1 MTRVLWP
8 HPCNPQMATVTAI
21 WFRWNLRRQADGNQR
36 IVISLLAAMTGA
48 LALIT
53 LASARLPAVVPSV
66 ARAAMPMPA
75 TTVAQISDTATIF
88 RWVIRSAVKMEVL
101 FMMLPQTFRVSQLF
115 VAPGLK
121 LG

>member
-1 MTRVLWP
+1 MG
-8 HPCNPQMATVTAI
+8 TVAAI
-21 WFRWNLRRQADGNQR
+21 WFRWNLRREADVNQR
-36 IVISLLAAMTGA
+36 IVILLLAAMTRA

-115 VAPGLK
+115 VAPGSN
-121 LG
+121 